1 MNGLSIFFKNSKKL
15 GGKKIACPDDQSGKS
30 KCTTYY
36 FILNNGLAL
45 VQYQD
50 WTDKSGFQTNVRVE
64 ISNNEVDNWI
74 QNNYGL
80 N

>member
-15 GGKKIACPDDQSGKS
+15 SGKKIACPDDQSGKS

-36 FILNNGLAL
+36 FILKNGMAL